1 MQDHSPSW
9 RIFLRH
15 AHRELFDRS
24 QDNGLSEKGHRQGR
38 KIQEWMKQHA
48 PKPEHIFSSPK
59 LRCIE
64 TAEYVA
70 ELYGLKVQVVPE
82 LDEQHPNES
91 DAAFRKRVAEFLNS
105 EKCPPRSVF
114 CTHGDVLPE
123 LARLLGLPG
132 VDISKG
138 DLFIERDGRVVGTN
152 PVRA

>member
-1 MQDHSPSW
+1 MNPASDEW

-38 KIQEWMKQHA
+38 KIQEWLKEHS
-48 PKPEHIFSSPK
+48 PKPDRVFSSPK
-59 LRCIE
+59 LRCLE

-70 ELYGLKVQVVPE
+70 KLYGLEVEILHE
-82 LDEQHPNES
+82 LDEQRPEES
-91 DAAFRKRVAEFLNS
+91 DQGFKNRVANFLGS
-105 EKCPPRSVF
+105 KQCPPRSVF

-132 VDISKG
+132 VDIHKG
-138 DLFIERDGRVVGTN
+138 DLFIERDGRIVSTN

>member
-1 MQDHSPSW
+1 MQDSVHAW

-15 AHRELFDRS
+15 AHRDLFDRS
-24 QDNGLSEKGHRQGR
+24 QDNGLSEKGHYQGR
-38 KIQEWMKQHA
+38 KIQEWMKEHSPA
-48 PKPEHIFSSPK
+48 PEHVFSSPK
-59 LRCIE
+59 LRCLE
-64 TAEYVA
+64 TAQYVA
-70 ELYGLKVQVVPE
+70 ELYGLEVVVLPE
-82 LDEQHPNES
+82 LDEQHPHET
-91 DAAFRKRVAEFLNS
+91 DAAFRKRIAEFLKS
-105 EKCPPRSVF
+105 DKCPPRAVF

>member
-1 MQDHSPSW
+1 MQETEHAW

-15 AHRELFDRS
+15 AHRDLFDRS
-24 QDNGLSEKGHRQGR
+24 QDNGLSEKGRKQGR
-38 KIQEWMKQHA
+38 RIQEWMTEHS
-48 PKPEHIFSSPK
+48 PNPEHVFSSPK
-59 LRCIE
+59 LRCLE
-64 TAEYVA
+64 TAQYVA
-70 ELYGLKVQVVPE
+70 DLYELEVVVLPE
-82 LDEQHPNES
+82 LDEQLPHET
-91 DAAFRKRVAEFLNS
+91 DAAFRKRVADFLNS

-138 DLFIERDGRVVGTN
+138 DLFIERDGKVVGTN